1 MAGVRCRDH
10 DPMFQTI
17 SNTLNRALTRQPPE
31 SLYHYTTGPGF
42 LGIVAS
48 KEIWATS
55 IHYMND
61 AKEFSLALEVA
72 HSRLHAAREGV
83 KTEEESALLDRMI
96 QELERVAQVNVCV
109 VSFSEV
115 PDQLSQWRAY
125 AGDYGFSL
133 GLRTERLQAVASEQ
147 SFFLAPCIYDYREQE
162 SIIKEIASL
171 HIQEFH
177 SRAVEQQGTET
188 DKVRDGVSWQFV
200 RYLAGYAP
208 LLKHASFAEEREWRL
223 ISQPMPV
230 NHSQMAY
237 RSGRS
242 MLIPYFRLRLC
253 RADEPLDV
261 SRVTV
266 GPTPHPRQ
274 AMAAV
279 SNVFSK
285 HKVTGWAIGVTST
298 PYRNW

>member
-1 MAGVRCRDH
+1 MS
-10 DPMFQTI
+10 QTV
-17 SNTLNRALTRQPPE
+17 SNTLNRALIRQPQE
-31 SLYHYTTGPGF
+31 WLYHYTTGPGF

-61 AKEFSLALEVA
+61 AKEFALALEVA
-72 HSRLHAAREGV
+72 HFCLHAVRKGV

-96 QELERVAQVNVCV
+96 QQLEWVAQVNVCV

-162 SIIKEIASL
+162 SIIKEIVSF

-253 RADEPLDV
+253 QADEPLDV

-266 GPTPHPRQ
+266 GPTPHPIQ
-274 AMAAV
+274 ARAAV
-279 SNVFSK
+279 TSVFSK
-285 HKVTGWAIGVTST
+285 HKVTGWSVSDTLT

>member
-1 MAGVRCRDH
+1 MS
-10 DPMFQTI
+10 QTV
-17 SNTLNRALTRQPPE
+17 SNTLARALTRQPPE

-42 LGIVAS
+42 LRIVAS

-61 AKEFSLALEVA
+61 AREFSLALEVA
-72 HSRLHAAREGV
+72 HSRLHAAREDI

-96 QELERVAQVNVCV
+96 QDLERVAQVNVCV
-109 VSFSEV
+109 VSFSEL

-133 GLRTERLQAVASEQ
+133 GLRTERLRAVASEQ
-147 SFFLAPCIYDYREQE
+147 SFFLGPCIYDSSAQE
-162 SIIKEIASL
+162 TIIKEIASF
-171 HIQEFH
+171 HIQEFR
-177 SRAVEQQGTET
+177 SRAVQQQGPEI
-188 DKVRDGVSWQFV
+188 DKVRDRVSWQFV

-208 LLKHASFAEEREWRL
+208 LLKHASFAEEREWRV
-223 ISQPMPV
+223 ISQPIPV
-230 NHSQMAY
+230 DHPQMAY

-253 RADEPLDV
+253 RADESLDV

-285 HKVTGWAIGVTST
+285 HKVTGWAIHVTST